1 MKSLLLGF
9 VLLLNTTP
17 KFDCVVLLLMGIN
30 IETDNKTASDYI
42 VTFTTD
48 VKEWNADKPVV
59 ITTTTRSKD
68 ITIPVNAG
76 VRAFVSLKQPAN
88 KISLDKFEVWNNTSG
103 VEDDWADGLT
113 SKIILDMATAELWK
127 NEKLIPELESY
138 IEQAFK
144 SLERNDNR
152 ISLKSNIG
160 KAFAFMIYNYT
171 VNNIPRGLQ
180 QDYLQK
186 KLNMSDKYFSQ
197 LVSRYSVT
205 YKEIQFTNQQ
215 DELFMGKEKFAFK
228 NKTVYFVRHT
238 EKLKG
243 GYLPNWLALEVEDF
257 INKEF
262 VKVPS
267 YRYQL
272 DPDYKGA
279 VS

>member
-9 VLLLNTTP
+9 ILLLNTTP
-17 KFDCVVLLLMGIN
+17 KFECVLSLLMGIN
-30 IETDNKTASDYI
+30 IEIDNKTASDYI
-42 VTFTTD
+42 VTFKTD

-197 LVSRYSVT
+197 LVSRYSVS
-205 YKEIQFTNQQ
+205 YEEIQDNKLQK
-215 DELFMGKEKFAFK
+215 ELFGGKEKFAIK

-262 VKVPS
+262 VKVPN

-272 DPDYKGA
+272 DPDYTGA
-279 VS
+279 VG

>member
-1 MKSLLLGF
+1 
-9 VLLLNTTP
+9 
-17 KFDCVVLLLMGIN
+17 MGIN
-30 IETDNKTASDYI
+30 IEIDNKTASDYI
-42 VTFTTD
+42 VTFKTD

-243 GYLPNWLALEVEDF
+243 GYLPNWLKLEVEDF

-262 VKVPS
+262 VKVPN

-272 DPDYKGA
+272 DPDYTGA
-279 VS
+279 VG

>member
-1 MKSLLLGF
+1 LLLGF
-9 VLLLNTTP
+9 ILLLNTTP
-17 KFDCVVLLLMGIN
+17 KFECVLSLLMGIN
-30 IETDNKTASDYI
+30 IETDNKIASDYI

-48 VKEWNADKPVV
+48 VKEWNDDKPVV

-243 GYLPNWLALEVEDF
+243 GYLPNWLKLEVEDF

-262 VKVPS
+262 VKVPN

-272 DPDYKGA
+272 DPDYTGA
-279 VS
+279 VG

>member
-9 VLLLNTTP
+9 ILLLNTTP
-17 KFDCVVLLLMGIN
+17 KFECVLSLLMGIN
-30 IETDNKTASDYI
+30 IETDNKIASDYI

-48 VKEWNADKPVV
+48 VKEWNDDKPVV

-243 GYLPNWLALEVEDF
+243 GYLPNWLKLEVEDF

-262 VKVPS
+262 VKVPNF
-267 YRYQL
+267 RYQL
-272 DPDYKGA
+272 DPDYTGA
-279 VS
+279 VG

>member
-9 VLLLNTTP
+9 ILLLNTTP
-17 KFDCVVLLLMGIN
+17 KFECVLSLLMGIN
-30 IETDNKTASDYI
+30 IEIDNKTASDYI
-42 VTFTTD
+42 VTFKTD

-243 GYLPNWLALEVEDF
+243 GYLPNWLKLEVEDF

-262 VKVPS
+262 VKVPN

-272 DPDYKGA
+272 DPDYTGA
-279 VS
+279 VG

>member
-9 VLLLNTTP
+9 ILLLNTTP
-17 KFDCVVLLLMGIN
+17 KFECVLSLLMGIN
-30 IETDNKTASDYI
+30 IETDNKIASDYI

-48 VKEWNADKPVV
+48 VKEWNDDKPVV

-272 DPDYKGA
+272 DPDYTGA
-279 VS
+279 VG

>member
-9 VLLLNTTP
+9 ILLLNTTP
-17 KFDCVVLLLMGIN
+17 KFECVLSLLMGIN
-30 IETDNKTASDYI
+30 IETDNKIASDYI

-180 QDYLQK
+180 QDYLQT

-243 GYLPNWLALEVEDF
+243 GYLPNWLKLEVEDF

-262 VKVPS
+262 VKVPN

-272 DPDYKGA
+272 DPDYTGA
-279 VS
+279 VG

>member
-9 VLLLNTTP
+9 ILLLNTTP
-17 KFDCVVLLLMGIN
+17 KFECVLSLLMGIN
-30 IETDNKTASDYI
+30 IETDNKIASDYI

-48 VKEWNADKPVV
+48 VKEWNDDKPVV

-243 GYLPNWLALEVEDF
+243 GYLPNWLTLEVEDF

-272 DPDYKGA
+272 DPDYTGA
-279 VS
+279 VG

>member
-1 MKSLLLGF
+1 
-9 VLLLNTTP
+9 
-17 KFDCVVLLLMGIN
+17 MGIN
-30 IETDNKTASDYI
+30 IEIDNKTASDYI
-42 VTFTTD
+42 VTLTTD
-48 VKEWNADKPVV
+48 VKEWNDDKPVV

-180 QDYLQK
+180 QDYLQT

-279 VS
+279 VG

>member
-9 VLLLNTTP
+9 ILLLNTTP
-17 KFDCVVLLLMGIN
+17 KFECVLSLLMGIN
-30 IETDNKTASDYI
+30 IETDNKIASDYI

-48 VKEWNADKPVV
+48 VKEWNDDKPVV

-76 VRAFVSLKQPAN
+76 VRAFVSLKKPAN

-243 GYLPNWLALEVEDF
+243 GYLPNWLKLEVEDF

-262 VKVPS
+262 VKVPN

-272 DPDYKGA
+272 DPDYTGA
-279 VS
+279 VG

>member
-9 VLLLNTTP
+9 ILLLNTTP
-17 KFDCVVLLLMGIN
+17 KFECVLSLLMGIN
-30 IETDNKTASDYI
+30 IETDNKIASDYI

-48 VKEWNADKPVV
+48 VKEWNDDKPVV

-180 QDYLQK
+180 QDYLQT

-243 GYLPNWLALEVEDF
+243 GYLPNWLKLEVEDF

-272 DPDYKGA
+272 DPDYRGA
-279 VS
+279 VG

>member
-9 VLLLNTTP
+9 ILLLNTTP
-17 KFDCVVLLLMGIN
+17 KFECVLSLLMGIN
-30 IETDNKTASDYI
+30 IETDNKIASDYI

-48 VKEWNADKPVV
+48 VKEWNDDKPVV

-113 SKIILDMATAELWK
+113 SKIILDMATAELWN

-243 GYLPNWLALEVEDF
+243 GYLPNWLKLEVEDF

-262 VKVPS
+262 VKVPNF
-267 YRYQL
+267 RYQL
-272 DPDYKGA
+272 DPDYTGA
-279 VS
+279 VG

>member
-17 KFDCVVLLLMGIN
+17 KFDCVLSLLMGIN
-30 IETDNKTASDYI
+30 IEIDNKTASDYI
-42 VTFTTD
+42 VTFKTD

-243 GYLPNWLALEVEDF
+243 GYLPNWLKLEVEDF

-262 VKVPS
+262 VKVPN

-272 DPDYKGA
+272 DPDYTGA
-279 VS
+279 VG

>member
-9 VLLLNTTP
+9 ILLLNTTP
-17 KFDCVVLLLMGIN
+17 KFECVLSLLMGIN
-30 IETDNKTASDYI
+30 IETDNKIASDYI

-48 VKEWNADKPVV
+48 VKELNADKPVV

-243 GYLPNWLALEVEDF
+243 GYLPNWLKLEVEDF

-272 DPDYKGA
+272 DPDYRGA
-279 VS
+279 VG

>member
-9 VLLLNTTP
+9 ILLLNTTP
-17 KFDCVVLLLMGIN
+17 KFECVLSLLMGIN
-30 IETDNKTASDYI
+30 IETDNKIASDYI

-48 VKEWNADKPVV
+48 VKEWNDDKPVV

-243 GYLPNWLALEVEDF
+243 GYLPNWLKLEVEDF

-272 DPDYKGA
+272 DPDYRGA
-279 VS
+279 VG

>member
-1 MKSLLLGF
+1 
-9 VLLLNTTP
+9 
-17 KFDCVVLLLMGIN
+17 
-30 IETDNKTASDYI
+30 
-42 VTFTTD
+42 
-48 VKEWNADKPVV
+48 
-59 ITTTTRSKD
+59 
-68 ITIPVNAG
+68 
-76 VRAFVSLKQPAN
+76 
-88 KISLDKFEVWNNTSG
+88 
-103 VEDDWADGLT
+103 
-113 SKIILDMATAELWK
+113 
-127 NEKLIPELESY
+127 
-138 IEQAFK
+138 
-144 SLERNDNR
+144 
-152 ISLKSNIG
+152 
-160 KAFAFMIYNYT
+160 MIYNYT

-243 GYLPNWLALEVEDF
+243 GYLPNWLKLEVEDF

-262 VKVPS
+262 VKVPN

-272 DPDYKGA
+272 DPDYTGA
-279 VS
+279 VG

>member
-9 VLLLNTTP
+9 ILLLNTTP
-17 KFDCVVLLLMGIN
+17 KFDCVLSLLMGIN
-30 IETDNKTASDYI
+30 IEIDNKTASDYI
-42 VTFTTD
+42 VTFKTD

-180 QDYLQK
+180 QDYLQT

-243 GYLPNWLALEVEDF
+243 GYLPNWLKLEVEDF

-279 VS
+279 VG

>member
-9 VLLLNTTP
+9 ILLLNTTP
-17 KFDCVVLLLMGIN
+17 KFECVLSLLMGIN
-30 IETDNKTASDYI
+30 IETDNKIASDYI

-48 VKEWNADKPVV
+48 VKEWNDDKPVV

-243 GYLPNWLALEVEDF
+243 GYLPNWLKLEVEDF

-262 VKVPS
+262 VKVPN

-272 DPDYKGA
+272 DPDYTGA
-279 VS
+279 VG

>member
-9 VLLLNTTP
+9 ILLLNTTP
-17 KFDCVVLLLMGIN
+17 KFECVLSLLMGIN
-30 IETDNKTASDYI
+30 IETDNKIASDYI

-48 VKEWNADKPVV
+48 VKEWNDDKPVV

-215 DELFMGKEKFAFK
+215 DELFMGKEKLAFK

-243 GYLPNWLALEVEDF
+243 GYLPNWLKLEVEDF

-262 VKVPS
+262 VKVPN

-272 DPDYKGA
+272 DPDYTGA
-279 VS
+279 VG

>member
-9 VLLLNTTP
+9 ILLLNTTP
-17 KFDCVVLLLMGIN
+17 KFECVLSLLMGIN
-30 IETDNKTASDYI
+30 IEIDNKTASDYI
-42 VTFTTD
+42 VTFKTD

-76 VRAFVSLKQPAN
+76 VKAFVSLKQPAN

-243 GYLPNWLALEVEDF
+243 GYLPNWLKLEVEDF

-272 DPDYKGA
+272 DPDYRGA
-279 VS
+279 VG